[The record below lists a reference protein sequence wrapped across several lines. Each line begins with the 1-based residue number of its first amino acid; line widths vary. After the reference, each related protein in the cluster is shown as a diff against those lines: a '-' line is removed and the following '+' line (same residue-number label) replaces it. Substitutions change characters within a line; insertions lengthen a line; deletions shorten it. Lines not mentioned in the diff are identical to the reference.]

1 MLQELPC
8 PHCKVPP
15 SFLFDFVLQNCA
27 KEHSSRMVAKHKPWT
42 WFQRAQVGS
51 AKSAS
56 AIQDS
61 VRIFTSRLEPLSPCH
76 VCLIQVGVPV
86 GAAILGTTFTVLAV
100 SAAKRDQRRF
110 EERSQREHA
119 AEVCLLSRPVWS
131 RRCAGFLPTVVAT
144 CLLNDRDASCRG
156 RRYARWTREWTKCVC
171 ARTQAP

>member
-1 MLQELPC
+1 MPKIYCKMSCVCSWTSKDHAAHSCLAPALLTRREGEDFPLLLLQRI
-8 PHCKVPP
+8 
-15 SFLFDFVLQNCA
+15 A
-27 KEHSSRMVAKHKPWT
+27 RRHSSGIKLMGAKHKPWT

-61 VRIFTSRLEPLSPCH
+61 VRIFTSRLQPLSPCH

-86 GAAILGTTFTVLAV
+86 GAAILGTTFTALAV

-131 RRCAGFLPTVVAT
+131 RRFL
-144 CLLNDRDASCRG
+144 CRLSSDG
-156 RRYARWTREWTKCVC
+156 CRNMLAE
-171 ARTQAP
+171 

>member
-1 MLQELPC
+1 MLPRTPRLIRGRTGPKEKSWLLFPNF
-8 PHCKVPP
+8 
-15 SFLFDFVLQNCA
+15 SFLV
-27 KEHSSRMVAKHKPWT
+27 SSSELREDIQALMVPAARPWT

-110 EERSQREHA
+110 EERSQRERA
-119 AEVCLLSRPVWS
+119 VEVCLLSRPVWS
-131 RRCAGFLPTVVAT
+131 RRFFGRLSS
-144 CLLNDRDASCRG
+144 DGCRNML
-156 RRYARWTREWTKCVC
+156 AE
-171 ARTQAP
+171 